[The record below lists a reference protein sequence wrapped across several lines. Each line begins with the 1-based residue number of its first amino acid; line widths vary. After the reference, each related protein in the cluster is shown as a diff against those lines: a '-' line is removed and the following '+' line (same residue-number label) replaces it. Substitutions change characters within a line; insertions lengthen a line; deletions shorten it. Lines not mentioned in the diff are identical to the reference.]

1 MTIIK
6 RAPCNKE
13 VGDFMNTLPEV
24 RSAGLLD
31 DLPAE
36 LRPLVQDV
44 ESFVAQSVSKN
55 TLRAY
60 SSDWRTFAE
69 WCELHHQSAL
79 PASSATV
86 ALYAAHL
93 VRLGR
98 KAATIDR
105 HMSSIKH
112 FHRWMKYSE
121 SPTDTVEV
129 ETVLRGIRR
138 TIGTDQQG
146 KAPATTPTLRTLVE
160 ACPDTLIGLRDRA
173 LLLIGFAGAFRRSP
187 LVALDVSDIAFRHE
201 GLVIHIR
208 KDKTDQEQQGRD
220 IGIPYGSNPTT
231 CPVRALRAWLDV
243 AAITEGAV
251 FRSFDKRKNLQ
262 TGRIAPDD
270 VARIIKRRC
279 KDAGIDPT
287 TYAGHSLRAG
297 FVTSAAE
304 AGVQE
309 RVIAE
314 QTGHESMRVLRR
326 YIRKGSLFRDNPA
339 AKVGL

>member
-1 MTIIK
+1 MTELT
-6 RAPCNKE
+6 AYNPLHE
-13 VGDFMNTLPEV
+13 
-24 RSAGLLD
+24 
-31 DLPAE
+31 LPAE

-44 ESFVAQSVSKN
+44 EAFVAQSLSKN

-60 SSDWRTFAE
+60 SSDWRTFSE
-69 WCELHHQSAL
+69 WCELHEQGSM

-112 FHRWMKYSE
+112 FHRWMKFSE

-129 ETVLRGIRR
+129 ETVLKGIRR
-138 TIGTDQQG
+138 AIGTDQQG
-146 KAPATTPTLRTLVE
+146 KAPTTTPMLRKLVE
-160 ACPDTLIGLRDRA
+160 ACPSTLIGFRDRA
-173 LLLIGFAGAFRRSP
+173 LLLVGFAGAFRRSP
-187 LVALDVSDIAFRHE
+187 LVALNVEDIEFRHE
-201 GLVIHIR
+201 GLVVLIR
-208 KDKTDQEQQGRD
+208 KDKTDQEKQGRE

-231 CPVRALRAWLDV
+231 CPVRALRTWLDS
-243 AAITEGAV
+243 AEIKEGPI
-251 FRSFDKRKNLQ
+251 FLSFDKGRNLQ
-262 TGRIAPDD
+262 QVRVNPDD

-279 KDAGIDPT
+279 KDAGIDPAA
-287 TYAGHSLRAG
+287 YAGHSLRSG
-297 FVTSAAE
+297 FVTAAAE

-309 RVIAE
+309 RIIAD
-314 QTGHESMRVLRR
+314 QTGHESMRVLRK
-326 YIRKGSLFRDNPA
+326 YIRKGSLFRENAA